1 VVTASLSERR
11 FVGAAMIEDPYPFY
25 AQLRREAPVW
35 QLPGTD
41 AYLVA
46 TWDAIAEAAGRVEEF
61 SNHFRHLL
69 YTQDDGTLGLL
80 HQPEASQLDVFSG
93 ADPPAHTVHRKVF
106 ASGLSPRRVELLEEE
121 VTRLVDALLDT
132 LLSSGRPD
140 AASQFVDPL
149 PAEVIASSV
158 IGFADADTRQLH
170 AWVTAGSHIMGGRLR
185 LEDVADRGASVADMP
200 GWVGAQLDDASVHGR
215 DDVLSVA
222 AEGVRDGRLTRDE
235 AVMALMIFVGA
246 GVETTTGLI
255 GNAVRLLAEDPALQ
269 QRVRT
274 TPTLVAPLVEEV
286 LRLESPFQ
294 FHPRTALRPT
304 TLAGT
309 AIPADALVL
318 LLWASGNRDARAFDT
333 PNELVLDRPTTP
345 AHFGFGR
352 GIHHCVGAPLAR
364 LEARIA
370 LTRLLQRTRV
380 FGLDPS
386 DPPIRSDNL
395 WIRRQESLPLL
406 IDPDH

>member
-1 VVTASLSERR
+1 
-11 FVGAAMIEDPYPFY
+11 
-25 AQLRREAPVW
+25 
-35 QLPGTD
+35 
-41 AYLVA
+41 
-46 TWDAIAEAAGRVEEF
+46 
-61 SNHFRHLL
+61 
-69 YTQDDGTLGLL
+69 
-80 HQPEASQLDVFSG
+80 
-93 ADPPAHTVHRKVF
+93 
-106 ASGLSPRRVELLEEE
+106 
-121 VTRLVDALLDT
+121 
-132 LLSSGRPD
+132 
-140 AASQFVDPL
+140 
-149 PAEVIASSV
+149 
-158 IGFADADTRQLH
+158 
-170 AWVTAGSHIMGGRLR
+170 
-185 LEDVADRGASVADMP
+185 
-200 GWVGAQLDDASVHGR
+200 
-215 DDVLSVA
+215 
-222 AEGVRDGRLTRDE
+222 
-235 AVMALMIFVGA
+235 MALMIFVGA